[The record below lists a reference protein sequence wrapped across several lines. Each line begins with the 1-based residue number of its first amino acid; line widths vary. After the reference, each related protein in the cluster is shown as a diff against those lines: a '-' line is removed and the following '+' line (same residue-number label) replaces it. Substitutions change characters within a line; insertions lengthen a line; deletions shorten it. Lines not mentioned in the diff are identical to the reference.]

1 MPEFSE
7 PRVKRAALF
16 VDFDNIF
23 IGLRRSVGEEVADAF
38 ATDPMS
44 WLRWFERG
52 LPNRGAL
59 QDNDIERSIL
69 IRRCYLN
76 PKPYS
81 RYRPF
86 FTRAAFRVVDC
97 PSLTAR
103 DKNSADIQMVMD
115 ILDAMRHETHF
126 DEFIIMSGDADFTPV
141 LLRLRAHD
149 RHTVVL
155 TTGPTAEAY
164 LAACERVVTEEV
176 FVEHG
181 LSSANRRP
189 VRPEWEATGDAKV
202 AEDDVLVRI
211 ANRVYE
217 EASKEGEVDAIILPR
232 LYQQFPEFTPE
243 SQWLGYHSLRK
254 LTAKIVAL
262 HPALKLIEAEPS
274 WKVGTVPTQQTLH
287 TIADHGDVDL
297 SQDLEALRDR
307 IVAVAASIV
316 SGAKG
321 AVVISSAAE
330 SIQRELGEVVL
341 DTRWAGAG
349 SFKELLESTAGLPFQ
364 FNIPPNTPGFLY
376 DAHRHGGDHE
386 TELPDPFEERY
397 PDLASLSRRVHL
409 ITAAPRLTPEE
420 YEAVFDSISI
430 VMQRHP
436 ELRASSDVSR
446 SAREVCL
453 EQGHSVSLRDFNR
466 IMRAI
471 AYAREIFEPGDSA
484 DTPHGLA
491 TSFLR
496 GLVMLCDD
504 AQLEL
509 SPEDGKLLTRWIMG
523 EDAAAAL
530 ETN

>member
-1 MPEFSE
+1 MADQSE
-7 PRVKRAALF
+7 RRPKRAALF

-38 ATDPMS
+38 ATDPVS

-52 LPNRGAL
+52 LPNRGAT
-59 QDNDIERSIL
+59 QSSEVERSIL
-69 IRRCYLN
+69 VRRCYLN
-76 PKPYS
+76 PKPYA

-86 FTRAAFRVVDC
+86 FTRGAFRVVDC

-115 ILDAMRHETHF
+115 ILDTMNHSTYF

-149 RHTVVL
+149 RRTIVL

-164 LAACERVVTEEV
+164 LAACDRVITEEV

-181 LSSANRRP
+181 LSSASRRP
-189 VRPEWEATGDAKV
+189 VRPEWEVTGDAKV
-202 AEDDVLVRI
+202 AEDDVLQRI

-217 EASKEGEVDAIILPR
+217 EASKEGEIDAIVLPR
-232 LYQQFPEFTPE
+232 IYQQFPEFTPE

-254 LTAKIVAL
+254 LSAKLVSL
-262 HPALKLIEAEPS
+262 HPALRLIEDDPS
-274 WKVGTVPTQQTLH
+274 WKIGTVPTTA
-287 TIADHGDVDL
+287 TTTTPVDDDVDL
-297 SQDLEALRDR
+297 SSNLEALRDR
-307 IVAVAASIV
+307 IIAVAAEIV

-321 AVVISSAAE
+321 AVVLSSAAE
-330 SIQRELGEVVL
+330 AISKELGEVVL
-341 DTRWAGAG
+341 ETRWAGAG
-349 SFKELLESTAGLPFQ
+349 SFKELLESTPGLPFQ
-364 FNIPPNTPGFLY
+364 FNIPPNTPGFLF
-376 DAHRHGGDHE
+376 DAHRHGGEPE
-386 TELPDPFEERY
+386 TQVPDPFEDKY
-397 PDLASLSRRVHL
+397 PELAALTRRVHL

-430 VMQRHP
+430 VMTRQP
-436 ELRASSDVSR
+436 ELRASSDISR
-446 SAREVCL
+446 VAREVCL

-471 AYAREIFEPGDSA
+471 AYARDIFEPGDSA

-523 EDAAAAL
+523 QQAADAL
-530 ETN
+530 NN